1 MKEIAKYKGCFV
13 CGDQNDFGLKAK
25 FYFDGSR
32 AITEYTAERKFEG
45 YAGILHGGITAA
57 LLDEVMIKALLAGNI
72 FAMTV
77 ELTVRFHKAIFIG
90 QKLNLDGRLEK
101 QDGRLIQ
108 TAGQVSLE
116 NGEIVATAV
125 GKYLQVRD
133 DMKIKLSE
141 SLER

>member
-1 MKEIAKYKGCFV
+1 MIEIAKYKGCFI

-32 AITEYTAERKFEG
+32 AISEYTAERKFEG
-45 YAGILHGGITAA
+45 YAGVFHGGITAA

-77 ELTVRFHKAIFIG
+77 ELTVRFRKAILIG
-90 QKLNLDGRLEK
+90 QKLNLSGHLEK
-101 QDGRLIQ
+101 QNGRLIQ
-108 TAGQVSLE
+108 TVGEVSLE
-116 NGEIVATAV
+116 DGEIVATAV

-133 DMKIKLSE
+133 DMRIKLLD